1 MVPEFFLRQLM
12 RASFGPAG
20 CSTLMSKVFVAHP
33 YLRSSKSLPSKPNL
47 SLLQHSRFNTPTFN
61 TPAFNSQHITR
72 QSTNLGSSRSA
83 FFTYLPA
90 DAKLCTDISHSSSIR
105 IHSTHPNPL
114 RHHPVTPKRISRCP
128 LPPTAPS
135 SSPWPPPST
144 APARA
149 PSSRRPWKS
158 SAATGPT
165 KSVARLG
172 GGRSTSGGTLRMSVT
187 SSSSCVMRSG
197 GRTLRNNS
205 RSTCTGS
212 RLRSRLGG
220 TCFYPS
226 LCLDVVWMG
235 RAKGVGWRK

>member
-20 CSTLMSKVFVAHP
+20 CSTLMPNVFVAHQDA

-47 SLLQHSRFNTPTFN
+47 SLLQHSRL
-61 TPAFNSQHITR
+61 QHSHL
-72 QSTNLGSSRSA
+72 QHSRLQHSA
-83 FFTYLPA
+83 HHKTVDKSWIIKVCILQLISPA

-144 APARA
+144 APARPRPKLEEA
-149 PSSRRPWKS
+149 MEIFNSNWADEVCRAARRW
-158 SAATGPT
+158 AF
-165 KSVARLG
+165 
-172 GGRSTSGGTLRMSVT
+172 
-187 SSSSCVMRSG
+187 
-197 GRTLRNNS
+197 N
-205 RSTCTGS
+205 
-212 RLRSRLGG
+212 
-220 TCFYPS
+220 
-226 LCLDVVWMG
+226 
-235 RAKGVGWRK
+235 